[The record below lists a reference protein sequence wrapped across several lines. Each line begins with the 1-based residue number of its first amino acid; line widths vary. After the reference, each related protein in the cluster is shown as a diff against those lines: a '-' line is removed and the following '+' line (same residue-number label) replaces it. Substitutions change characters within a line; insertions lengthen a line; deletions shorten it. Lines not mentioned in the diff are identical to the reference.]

1 MTNTRKSKTIKS
13 YDPEKK
19 PAHIKKLNIEGD
31 PKRKTRRTFWVLH
44 VFYVPS
50 DDETRWFSGRE
61 IEGVDPGQYGHSCL
75 YYSTQSKSKV
85 ESLTYLHKAEV
96 AEEIAATM
104 NAAERRRA
112 LKAASTIRRR
122 AAGRPS

>member
-1 MTNTRKSKTIKS
+1 MTNTTKFKTIKS

-44 VFYVPS
+44 SFRIPGEGYVWLS
-50 DDETRWFSGRE
+50 DRE
-61 IEGVDPGQYGHSCL
+61 IEGVDPGGYSYSKI

-85 ESLTYLHKAEV
+85 EHFAPSSNPEV